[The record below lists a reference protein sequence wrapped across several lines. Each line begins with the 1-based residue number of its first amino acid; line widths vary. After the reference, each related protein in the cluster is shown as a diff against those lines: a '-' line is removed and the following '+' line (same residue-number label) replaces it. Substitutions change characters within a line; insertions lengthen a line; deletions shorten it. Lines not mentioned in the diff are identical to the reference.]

1 MVKAFNLT
9 VQTSRKVCP
18 HLAKPNVHELYLRSA
33 ITDSLTEE
41 DERVEEVVL
50 EGVPPRPEGLLRLG
64 AAEDLQSRPTS
75 GKKLEMMDQQK
86 KF

>member
-1 MVKAFNLT
+1 MCATRKSNL
-9 VQTSRKVCP
+9 
-18 HLAKPNVHELYLRSA
+18 AEPNMDELYLRSA

-75 GKKLEMMDQQK
+75 RKKETRDDGSAK